1 MAQACYPSY
10 SGGKDQEYDSSKPA
24 QANSSARPYLK
35 IPFKKRAG
43 GKAQGVGPEFKL
55 QYHKKKKEEI
65 MEEIIEKLMEKLQDT
80 AKQKVQDAFKKYQ
93 DTTNKELEKTQK
105 QLNELRED
113 FKTPK

>member
-1 MAQACYPSY
+1 MTNYMQNFKHFVWVLMAQACYPSY

-55 QYHKKKKEEI
+55 QYHKKKKRGNYGR
-65 MEEIIEKLMEKLQDT
+65 DH
-80 AKQKVQDAFKKYQ
+80 
-93 DTTNKELEKTQK
+93 
-105 QLNELRED
+105 
-113 FKTPK
+113 